1 MQMIFLFLL
10 PSYVTV
16 LGSKKVCTERRN
28 RSVYNYQQCCY
39 YFILLFIF
47 IYLFFAVKSSELN
60 VSRGFGKI
68 PGKKPHVSHQG
79 LVFD

>member
-1 MQMIFLFLL
+1 MYIIISSVVTTLFF
-10 PSYVTV
+10 Y
-16 LGSKKVCTERRN
+16 
-28 RSVYNYQQCCY
+28 
-39 YFILLFIF
+39 
-47 IYLFFAVKSSELN
+47 FFAVKSSEPN